1 MIINRNGH
9 ILSAVSGATTVPVE
23 LLLENEDFLEAMDN
37 LELSESDLIEW
48 LTNWVNENY

>member
-1 MIINRNGH
+1 MVINRNAH
-9 ILSAVSGATTVPVE
+9 ILSAVSGATTVPAE

-37 LELSESDLIEW
+37 LELPESDLIEL